1 MTGAESGRGG
11 RIFGIRHWD
20 IPDRRRTEERKG
32 NFGKNN
38 SATAVYLVVVLGTKN
53 HPGTHRSLGHP
64 HSQTDPMWAGRA
76 LQFTAAAAA
85 ADVGRTDGRTDGLNI
100 WAVQSR
106 AVVHQIEPPLHSL
119 LEVCQLCQNRNW
131 CFIIAAKALIRNL
144 NYPNPSPSLARL
156 TTTSHATRP
165 RENTTAGTM
174 QQSVC

>member
-1 MTGAESGRGG
+1 MPQRLVRTPIRCGAIISLFFRLPLSFLEGR
-11 RIFGIRHWD
+11 
-20 IPDRRRTEERKG
+20 PDEL
-32 NFGKNN
+32 FN
-38 SATAVYLVVVLGTKN
+38 SRPPPPPT
-53 HPGTHRSLGHP
+53 SE
-64 HSQTDPMWAGRA
+64 
-76 LQFTAAAAA
+76 
-85 ADVGRTDGRTDGLNI
+85 GRTDGLNI